1 MIAGTPASLTLE
13 SSALSHN
20 STVLADPSAARRPG
34 TDKASEPRRGK
45 GPALLW
51 PGILIASALAL
62 AAGAAIGQPS
72 GETPRRVASLSVC
85 GDQLLLAMAAP
96 AQIASLS
103 SDSTDRRVSYY
114 ADIADRY
121 PHGAGGIEALIG
133 YAPDLV
139 LVDAGVASA
148 ARQRMER
155 LGYRVFEIEPVRT
168 IDQSITQVLEVAV
181 LLGREEQG
189 AALATVIDSARR
201 QATRTNW
208 GDTAVSFRRG
218 GSVPGND
225 TLMTDL
231 LAVIGLNNVGE
242 LLSAGTGRVPLET
255 LVAAP
260 PDYLV
265 VPEPDSAAAG
275 QGMAMLTHPALMA
288 LFPPA
293 RRILLPDRLTYCG
306 GPSLPEAL
314 RWLAS
319 EFERVT
325 P

>member
-1 MIAGTPASLTLE
+1 MWRG
-13 SSALSHN
+13 
-20 STVLADPSAARRPG
+20 VLA
-34 TDKASEPRRGK
+34 
-45 GPALLW
+45 
-51 PGILIASALAL
+51 IAALAL
-62 AAGAAIGQPS
+62 AAGPAIGQLF
-72 GETPRRVASLSVC
+72 GEPPRRVASLSVC
-85 GDQLLLAMAAP
+85 GDQLLLALAEP

-121 PHGAGGIEALIG
+121 PHGAGGVEALIG

-148 ARQRMER
+148 TRQRMER
-155 LGYRVFEIEPVRT
+155 LGYRVYEIEPVRS
-168 IDQSITQVLEVAV
+168 IDQSITQVREVAA

-189 AALATVIDSARR
+189 EALATVIDSARR

-218 GSVPGND
+218 GYVPGSNS
-225 TLMTDL
+225 LMTDL

-242 LLSAGTGRVPLET
+242 MLSGGNGRVPLET

-265 VPEPDSAAAG
+265 VPEPDSAAVG
-275 QGMAMLTHPALMA
+275 PSMAMLTHPAMIT

-319 EFERVT
+319 EFQRVT

>member
-1 MIAGTPASLTLE
+1 
-13 SSALSHN
+13 LSHN
-20 STVLADPSAARRPG
+20 STVPADPPVTNRPG
-34 TDKASEPRRGK
+34 ARQ
-45 GPALLW
+45 
-51 PGILIASALAL
+51 ASALPRGKRSAVSWCVLIISAL
-62 AAGAAIGQPS
+62 AVAAPGPATGQQF
-72 GETPRRVASLSVC
+72 GDAPRRVASLSVC
-85 GDQLLLAMAAP
+85 GDQLLVALAEP

-103 SDSTDRRVSYY
+103 SDSIDGRVSYY
-114 ADIADRY
+114 AGIADRY
-121 PHGAGGIEALIG
+121 PHGAGGVEALIG

-148 ARQRMER
+148 SRQRMER
-155 LGYRVFEIEPVRT
+155 LGYRVFEIEPVRS
-168 IDQSITQVLEVAV
+168 IDQSIMQVRVVAA

-189 AALATVIDSARR
+189 EALATVIDSARR

-218 GSVPGND
+218 GYVPGND
-225 TLMTDL
+225 SLMTDL

-242 LLSAGTGRVPLET
+242 ILSGGDGRVPLET

-265 VPEPDSAAAG
+265 VPEPDSGAVG
-275 QGMAMLTHPALMA
+275 QSMAMLTHPAMMA

-319 EFERVT
+319 ELERVT

>member
-1 MIAGTPASLTLE
+1 
-13 SSALSHN
+13 LSHN
-20 STVLADPSAARRPG
+20 STVLADPSVTNRPG
-34 TDKASEPRRGK
+34 TGKASGRRHRRA
-45 GPALLW
+45 PVAAL
-51 PGILIASALAL
+51 GILALSVL
-62 AAGAAIGQPS
+62 AATAGPAIGQQFADA
-72 GETPRRVASLSVC
+72 PRRVASLSVC
-85 GDQLLLAMAAP
+85 GDQLLLALAEP

-103 SDSTDRRVSYY
+103 SASIDARISYY
-114 ADIADRY
+114 AAIADRF
-121 PHGAGGIEALIG
+121 PHGAGGVEALIG

-139 LVDAGVASA
+139 LVDAGVASP

-155 LGYRVFEIEPVRT
+155 LGYRVYEVEQVRS
-168 IDQSITQVLEVAV
+168 IDQSIIQVREVAA
-181 LLGREEQG
+181 LLGRQERGE
-189 AALATVIDSARR
+189 ALATVIDSARR

-208 GDTAVSFRRG
+208 GDTVLSFRRG
-218 GSVPGND
+218 GYVPGSD
-225 TLMTDL
+225 SLMTDL

-242 LLSAGTGRVPLET
+242 ILSGGGGRVALET

-265 VPEPDSAAAG
+265 VPEPDSGAG
-275 QGMAMLTHPALMA
+275 GQSLAMLTHPAMTA

-306 GPSLPEAL
+306 GPSIPEAL